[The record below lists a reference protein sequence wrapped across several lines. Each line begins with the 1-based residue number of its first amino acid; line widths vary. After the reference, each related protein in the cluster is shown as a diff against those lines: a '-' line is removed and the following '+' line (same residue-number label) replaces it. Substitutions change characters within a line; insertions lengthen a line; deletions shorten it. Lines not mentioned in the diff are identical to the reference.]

1 MALTLNR
8 SILKDEGRGE
18 RGREGRGNTKNGRP
32 RFTKPR
38 SAHTFLSFATCNLQ
52 HFLQRGEQMDHKA
65 KHYSWQIF
73 KQLQAH
79 TADRCTQIYNCK
91 RIFIYLFLFLFP
103 PGNILFDI
111 SPSSCDFKYNS
122 GTRNPFN
129 MTEPGLRDTAIN
141 RSTTVCLTHTH
152 DANSK
157 KDAPTLDYTV
167 LLWRLLI
174 EHPGD
179 YAIT

>member
-91 RIFIYLFLFLFP
+91 RFFFCFFFCFSFPLEIFYSISHLQAATSNTIAVQ
-103 PGNILFDI
+103 GIL
-111 SPSSCDFKYNS
+111 STWQSRVC
-122 GTRNPFN
+122 GTQQS
-129 MTEPGLRDTAIN
+129 TAALQF
-141 RSTTVCLTHTH
+141 VLHTHTMQIL
-152 DANSK
+152 K
-157 KDAPTLDYTV
+157 KTH
-167 LLWRLLI
+167 RR
-174 EHPGD
+174 
-179 YAIT
+179 